1 VRRFLAILL
10 MCLLPLQSLLAFAA
24 PTCGLLPAASAP
36 RGAGQSHIEG
46 MHEAHHGHHAVMAH
60 HADHDGAGA
69 FSVHSEPCPHA
80 GLHPADSGGSGQPS
94 DQADCDGLLHCM
106 GSHLVPFARVL
117 DVQTAALTVRDL
129 LVPGLAK
136 SFRSTLTE
144 PLHRPPI
151 ARAA

>member
-1 VRRFLAILL
+1 
-10 MCLLPLQSLLAFAA
+10 MCLLPLQSLLALAA
-24 PTCGLLPAASAP
+24 PTCGLLPAASAQ
-36 RGAGQSHIEG
+36 GVAGHGEG
-46 MHEAHHGHHAVMAH
+46 GHEAHHGHHAVMAH
-60 HADHDGAGA
+60 HADHDGASA
-69 FSVHSEPCPHA
+69 FNVHSEPCPHA
-80 GLHPADSGGSGQPS
+80 GLHPADSGSSGQPS

-136 SFRSTLTE
+136 SFRSALTE